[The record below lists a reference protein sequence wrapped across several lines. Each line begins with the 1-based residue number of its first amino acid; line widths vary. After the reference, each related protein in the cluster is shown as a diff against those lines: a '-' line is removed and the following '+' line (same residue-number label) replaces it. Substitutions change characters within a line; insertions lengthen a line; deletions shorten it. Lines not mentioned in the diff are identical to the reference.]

1 VPLFFSRL
9 SSTFENTTIPT
20 FPFRAKLPLQLTD
33 MYLTITTTHA
43 PATDLGYLLH
53 KRPGKLHSV
62 ALSFGQAHVFYPEVS
77 EQRCTAALLIE
88 VDPVELVRKPGGP
101 SGEGGLLDQYVNDRP
116 YVSSSFTSVALARAF
131 GTALGGRSK
140 IKQDLADAEIPL
152 DIRIGVLPSRG
163 GDVFLRRL
171 FEPLGYQV
179 DATRLPLDEKFPE
192 WGESRYWGVTL
203 SAKKRLQDVL
213 QHLYVL
219 LPVLDDEKHY
229 WVGKDEVEKLLL
241 RGQGWL
247 SAHPEREEITR
258 RYLKYQHRLMRE
270 ALARLTDEDADP
282 DEISETRAAEEG
294 VLEERISLNQ
304 QRLGSVLAAL
314 RQSGAKRVLD
324 LGCGEGRLL
333 SLLLADATFT
343 EITGV
348 DVSPRILERAAERL
362 RLDTLPPRKRERIRL
377 LQGSLMYR
385 DARLAG
391 YDAAAV
397 VEVVEHLDPPRLAAF
412 ERVLFE
418 HARPATIVMTT
429 PNREYNAKFETMP
442 AGAFRHR
449 DHRFEW
455 TRAEFQ
461 TWSNR
466 VASQHGF
473 GISFIPIGEED
484 PVLGPPTQMAVFRVT
499 S

>member
-1 VPLFFSRL
+1 
-9 SSTFENTTIPT
+9 
-20 FPFRAKLPLQLTD
+20 
-33 MYLTITTTHA
+33 MYLTISTTHV

-62 ALSFGQAHVFYPEVS
+62 PLSFGTAHVFYPEATDK
-77 EQRCTAALLIE
+77 RCTAALLIE

-116 YVSSSFTSVALARAF
+116 YASSSFASVALARTF
-131 GTALGGRSK
+131 GTAFGGRSK
-140 IKQDLADAEIPL
+140 SRQELADMPLPLEISIP
-152 DIRIGVLPSRG
+152 VLPCRG
-163 GDVFLRRL
+163 GELFLRRL

-179 DATRLPLDEKFPE
+179 AANRLQLDERFPE
-192 WGESRYWGVTL
+192 WGESRYWSVNL
-203 SAKKRLQDVL
+203 SAEKRLQDVL

-219 LPVLDDEKHY
+219 LPVLDDDKHY
-229 WVGKDEVEKLLL
+229 WVGKDEIEKLLR

-247 SAHPEREEITR
+247 ASHPEREEITR
-258 RYLKYQHRLMRE
+258 RYLKYQRHLMNE
-270 ALARLTDEDADP
+270 ALTRLAEDAQDP
-282 DEISETRAAEEG
+282 DELADAHAAEEV

-304 QRLGSVLAAL
+304 QRLGAVLAAL

-333 SLLLADATFT
+333 SLLLADSSFS
-343 EITGV
+343 EIVGI
-348 DVSPRILERAAERL
+348 DVSPRILEKAAERL
-362 RLDTLPPRKRERIRL
+362 RLSTLPPRKRQRIQL

-385 DARLAG
+385 DARLSG

-418 HARPATIVMTT
+418 FACPGTVVMTT
-429 PNREYNAKFETMP
+429 PNREYNVKFETMP
-442 AGAFRHR
+442 AGSLRHK

-455 TRAEFQ
+455 TRAEFRDWA
-461 TWSNR
+461 TR
-466 VASQHGF
+466 VAATHGHSV
-473 GISFIPIGEED
+473 SFLSVGEED
-484 PVLGPPTQMAVFRVT
+484 AVLGAPTQMAIFRA
-499 S
+499 SKA

>member
-1 VPLFFSRL
+1 
-9 SSTFENTTIPT
+9 
-20 FPFRAKLPLQLTD
+20 

-62 ALSFGQAHVFYPEVS
+62 AISFGQAHVFYTEAS

-131 GTALGGRSK
+131 STALGGRSK
-140 IKQDLADAEIPL
+140 VRQELADSELPLEIHVAVVPC
-152 DIRIGVLPSRG
+152 RG

-179 DATRLPLDEKFPE
+179 TATRHPLDEHFPA
-192 WGESRYWGVTL
+192 WGESRYWSVTL

-270 ALARLTDEDADP
+270 ALARLTEEDTDP
-282 DEISETRAAEEG
+282 DEVAEARAAEEG

-333 SLLLADATFT
+333 SLLLADASFT

-362 RLDTLPPRKRERIRL
+362 RLDTLPPRKRERIKL

-391 YDAAAV
+391 YEAAAV

-429 PNREYNAKFETMP
+429 PNREYNAKFEAMP
-442 AGAFRHR
+442 AGAFRHK

-455 TRAEFQ
+455 TRTEFQ
-461 TWSNR
+461 AWAGR
-466 VASQHGF
+466 AAVQHKYGV
-473 GISFIPIGEED
+473 SFSPIGDED
-484 PVLGPPTQMAVFRVT
+484 SVLGAPTQMAVFRVT

>member
-1 VPLFFSRL
+1 
-9 SSTFENTTIPT
+9 
-20 FPFRAKLPLQLTD
+20 
-33 MYLTITTTHA
+33 MYLTISTTHQ

-62 ALSFGQAHVFYPEVS
+62 ALSFGKAHVFYPEAT
-77 EQRCTAALLIE
+77 EDRCTAALLIE
-88 VDPVELVRKPGGP
+88 VDPVDLVRKPGGP

-116 YVSSSFTSVALARAF
+116 YVSSSFTSVALARSF

-140 IKQDLADAEIPL
+140 VRQELAETELPLVISIAVIPC
-152 DIRIGVLPSRG
+152 RG
-163 GDVFLRRL
+163 GESFLRRL
-171 FEPLGYQV
+171 FEPLGYELT
-179 DATRLPLDEKFPE
+179 ATRHPLDEKFPE
-192 WGESRYWGVTL
+192 WGESRYWSVTL
-203 SAKKRLQDVL
+203 TTKKRLQDVL

-219 LPVLDDEKHY
+219 LPVLDDDKHY
-229 WVGKDEVEKLLL
+229 WVGKDEVEKLLR

-247 SAHPEREEITR
+247 STHPEREEITR

-270 ALARLTDEDADP
+270 AMARLMEGDSDP
-282 DEISETRAAEEG
+282 DEVAEAHAAEEV

-304 QRLGSVLAAL
+304 QRMGSVLAAL

-333 SLLLADATFT
+333 SLLLADNSFS
-343 EITGV
+343 EIVGV
-348 DVSPRILERAAERL
+348 DVSPRVLEKAAQRL
-362 RLDTLPPRKRERIRL
+362 RLDSLPPRKRERIKL

-385 DARLAG
+385 DARLAS

-418 HARPATIVMTT
+418 CAKPSTVVMTT
-429 PNREYNAKFETMP
+429 PNREYNVKFETMP
-442 AGAFRHR
+442 AGTFRHR

-455 TRAEFQ
+455 TRQEFQ
-461 TWSNR
+461 TWANR
-466 VASQHGF
+466 VAAQHGYAV
-473 GISFIPIGEED
+473 SFLPVGDVDPI
-484 PVLGPPTQMAVFRVT
+484 LGSPTQMAIFRW
-499 S
+499 SNG